1 MGKLKINKINNSVFE
16 VELNLLNNLENK
28 IRCRSLIRFFYSIKP
43 SEEILVEIKDY
54 KSTTIDLSN
63 LKYVNQF
70 YSESDSSMIYESY
83 STGIDDFAKLIPKH
97 LNSKLIILF
106 PKYLYCSYFTSKIF
120 YSSNQLNIVNS
131 VTPKLPIC
139 NQIVAILNY
148 KYQTHQLKIFIIKIF
163 KRINS

>member
-1 MGKLKINKINNSVFE
+1 MKFFTYIFVIFLYQLNLNSKDIQSHSWGNSKINKINNSVFE
-16 VELNLLNNLENK
+16 VELNLLNNLDNK
-28 IRCRSLIRFFYSIKP
+28 ISVVPSLDFLYSIKP

-97 LNSKLIILF
+97 LNSKID
-106 PKYLYCSYFTSKIF
+106 
-120 YSSNQLNIVNS
+120 YSFSE
-131 VTPKLPIC
+131 
-139 NQIVAILNY
+139 
-148 KYQTHQLKIFIIKIF
+148 IFILLIF
-163 KRINS
+163 HFQKYFIVQIN